1 MPSSASFR
9 PSVGLVLRKSPIT
22 DRWKEAQLFSFRSLL
37 HPHTVA
43 SRTPKLQL
51 PDPGVELLMDLTD
64 IRSLARRL
72 LGLVALAS
80 LGIVSAGEV
89 GCSGGASG
97 GDGGASDGSGSD
109 DTGSDIK
116 DGPYTVGPVSGKVS
130 GLPDSC
136 SQP

>member
-1 MPSSASFR
+1 
-9 PSVGLVLRKSPIT
+9 
-22 DRWKEAQLFSFRSLL
+22 
-37 HPHTVA
+37 
-43 SRTPKLQL
+43 
-51 PDPGVELLMDLTD
+51 MDLTD

-80 LGIVSAGEV
+80 LGVISAGEV

-109 DTGSDIK
+109 DTGGDIK

-136 SQP
+136 SQPDTYVFVKASSCPFIHCRAGSPVYALCIGGSYSACDCSLPSGYAPVQQ